1 MDKNHKIF
9 KVITIVVVVITL
21 FLAGWIMTNKLGLV
35 EGYDFG
41 AGAYY
46 YADIPTEQYSEIVNE
61 DAYQTSV
68 PKWIFYVLFFA
79 WGYLMWRLW
88 VWVENR
94 ISEKISGKKNH

>member
-1 MDKNHKIF
+1 MDRKHIIF
-9 KVITIVVVVITL
+9 KVITILMVVITL
-21 FLAGWIMTNKLGLV
+21 FLAGWIMANKLGLV

-46 YADIPTEQYSEIVNE
+46 YADIPTEQYTEIVNE

-79 WGYLMWRLW
+79 WGWLMWRFW
-88 VWVENR
+88 VWIETR
-94 ISEKISGKKNH
+94 GKNQ

>member
-21 FLAGWIMTNKLGLV
+21 FLAGWIMANQLGLV
-35 EGYDFG
+35 KGYDFG

-46 YADIPTEQYSEIVNE
+46 YADIPTEQYQQIDPEG
-61 DAYQTSV
+61 DLQTSV
-68 PKWIFYVLFFA
+68 PKWIYYVLFFA

-88 VWVENR
+88 IWVEMR
-94 ISEKISGKKNH
+94 KSKKDFHN

>member
-1 MDKNHKIF
+1 MMNKTHKIF
-9 KVITIVVVVITL
+9 KVITIFVVVITL
-21 FLAGWIMTNKLGLV
+21 LLAIYIMVNRLGLV

-46 YADIPTEQYSEIVNE
+46 YADIPTEQYQEIVNE
-61 DAYQTSV
+61 DAYQTSI

-88 VWVENR
+88 VWVET
-94 ISEKISGKKNH
+94 KGKK

>member
-21 FLAGWIMTNKLGLV
+21 FLAGWIMANKLGLV

-68 PKWIFYVLFFA
+68 PKWVFYVLFFG

-88 VWVENR
+88 IWVE
-94 ISEKISGKKNH
+94 SQGKNQ

>member
-21 FLAGWIMTNKLGLV
+21 FLAGWIMANHLGLV
-35 EGYDFG
+35 DGYDFG

-46 YADIPTEQYSEIVNE
+46 YADIPTEQYDEIVNE
-61 DAYQTSV
+61 EAFQTSI
-68 PKWIFYVLFFA
+68 PQWFFYVFFFG

-88 VWVENR
+88 CRIEN
-94 ISEKISGKKNH
+94 

>member
-1 MDKNHKIF
+1 MSKSHIAF

-21 FLAGWIMTNKLGLV
+21 FLAIYIMANRIGLV

-46 YADIPTEQYSEIVNE
+46 YADIPAEQYNEIVDE
-61 DAYQTSV
+61 DAYKTSV
-68 PKWIFYVLFFA
+68 PHWVFYVLFFA

-94 ISEKISGKKNH
+94 GKK

>member
-1 MDKNHKIF
+1 MDKKHITF

-21 FLAGWIMTNKLGLV
+21 FLAGWIMANKLGLV

-46 YADIPTEQYSEIVNE
+46 YADIPAEQYNKIVNE
-61 DAYQTSV
+61 DAYQTAI
-68 PKWIFYVLFFA
+68 PKWIYYVLFFA

-88 VWVENR
+88 VWIETR
-94 ISEKISGKKNH
+94 GKHQ